1 MKQKMMKKKKM
12 KPKRSTEQWRSGA
25 CGLAFVVALREK
37 VEDVICMARQRPGF
51 SFYAKKNG
59 SLVIVL
65 ID

>member
-1 MKQKMMKKKKM
+1 MKQKKKKMM
-12 KPKRSTEQWRSGA
+12 KPKRSTEEWRSGA

-51 SFYAKKNG
+51 SFYAKNG

>member
-12 KPKRSTEQWRSGA
+12 KPKRSTEEWRSGA

-51 SFYAKKNG
+51 SFYAKKKWV
-59 SLVIVL
+59 SC
-65 ID
+65 DRFD